1 MNMLK
6 SIERTSKMCNL
17 RQYILSGCAALAF
30 AACTTVSANTGAN
43 TGTVATEITAEALKG
58 GDRLPVDEIV
68 YFMLPDRF
76 ENGDTSNDTGGFTGG
91 KLEHG
96 FDPTAKGFYQGGDLK
111 GLTARLDYIQGMGAT
126 AIWLGPIYKNKPVQ
140 GGPGQESSGYHGY
153 WITDFTDVDPH
164 LGTKA
169 DLKAFV
175 DGAHDRGMKVYL
187 DIITN
192 HTADVISYRECHDPD
207 FTGPTKVTNGCAYR
221 SIADFPYTTEGG
233 LGGAPINAGFLGDAP
248 HVQTHENFEKLTN
261 QNYAYT
267 PYIPAGEE
275 DVKTPAWLNDLQ
287 YYSNRGE
294 TTWSGESSLYGDF
307 SGLDDL
313 LTTHPAVVD
322 GMIDIFKDWITEY
335 RMDGFRIDTTRHVNP
350 EFWKA
355 FLPAMKEH
363 AASIGIP
370 HFYQFGEVYDPDPGA
385 LARFTRVDGF
395 DQVLDFGFQS
405 AVFAVVSGQEPTARL
420 DTFLRGDDLYGDTS
434 WNGMTQPTFLGNHD
448 MGRFSGMLKS
458 ALPGISQDELLART
472 QLGHGMMMFIRG
484 VPVIYSGDEQG
495 FVSDGNDQ
503 LAREPLFP
511 SQTAVYNDNNLIGTD
526 ATTADSNFDTNHPL
540 YRYIAETAAIRQGH
554 AAFRRGAME
563 TRVFEVGT
571 GADSSAGMN
580 VRQFDAATG
589 TAFAFSRFDPTTGQE
604 YLVVINAGAAA
615 QKINTRV
622 EPDTTQ
628 FTSLMGTCPASVAT
642 TATAQVDVPA
652 FGIVVCEAD
661 GRAERHV
668 R

>member
-1 MNMLK
+1 MIETKLGWLK
-6 SIERTSKMCNL
+6 STGLSAA
-17 RQYILSGCAALAF
+17 ILMGCAAVTL
-30 AACTTVSANTGAN
+30 AACS
-43 TGTVATEITAEALKG
+43 TVAGGQDVKSTVITAEALRDA
-58 GDRLPVDEIV
+58 DRLPVDEIV

-76 ENGDTSNDTGGFTGG
+76 ENGDVANDTGGFVGG
-91 KLEHG
+91 KLDHG
-96 FDPTAKGFYQGGDLK
+96 FDPTDKAFYQGGDLK
-111 GLTARLDYIQGMGAT
+111 GLTSRLDYIQGMGAT

-169 DLKAFV
+169 DLKAFI
-175 DGAHDRGMKVYL
+175 DGAHQRGMKVYL

-207 FTGPTKVTNGCAYR
+207 FTGATKVEGDCAYR
-221 SIADFPYTTEGG
+221 SIADYPYTTVGG
-233 LGGAPINAGFLGDAP
+233 PEGAPINPGFLGDAP
-248 HVQTHENFEKLTN
+248 HVQTYENFENLTN

-313 LTTHPAVVD
+313 LTTHPVVVD

-335 RMDGFRIDTTRHVNP
+335 RIDGFRIDTTRHVNP
-350 EFWKA
+350 EFWTA
-355 FLPAMKEH
+355 FLPAMKDH

-420 DTFLRGDDLYGDTS
+420 DQFLRGDDLYGDTT
-434 WNGMTQPTFLGNHD
+434 WKGLTQPTFLGNHD
-448 MGRFSGMLKS
+448 MGRFSGLLKT
-458 ALPGISQDELLART
+458 AIPGISQEELLQRT
-472 QLGHGMMMFIRG
+472 KLAHGMMMFMRG

-495 FVSDGNDQ
+495 FVSDGHDQ

-511 SQTAVYNDNNLIGTD
+511 SQTAVYNDNVLIGTD
-526 ATTADSNFDTNHPL
+526 ATTADSNFDTNHPI
-540 YRYIAETAAIRQGH
+540 YRYIADTAAIRQSH

-563 TRVFEVGT
+563 TRLFEVGT
-571 GADSSAGMN
+571 NTDSSAGMN
-580 VRQFDAATG
+580 VGQFDAATG
-589 TAFAFSRFDPTTGQE
+589 TAFAFSRFDPKTGQE
-604 YLVVINAGAAA
+604 YVVAVNTSPAA
-615 QKINTRV
+615 QQINIRV
-622 EPDTTQ
+622 EPDTGR
-628 FTSLMGTCPASVAT
+628 FTSLMGVCPATVAT
-642 TATAQVDVPA
+642 TATAQLDVPS
-652 FGIVVCEAD
+652 FGIVVCQAD